1 MTVELRSESRTSFS
15 SAISKLLIPGP
26 PKNRL
31 GAVPTC
37 PSAGRLKSEVLKAGL
52 PLREFVF
59 ISRLPEAKFGVST
72 PLLLMPFGMV
82 PSREVSLLL

>member
-1 MTVELRSESRTSFS
+1 M
-15 SAISKLLIPGP
+15 
-26 PKNRL
+26 
-31 GAVPTC
+31 
-37 PSAGRLKSEVLKAGL
+37 LKAGL